1 VGESPFQLFGV
12 RFLGL
17 SGDTLRK
24 AVLTLVFSLA
34 IVVVRYILT
43 VFVRSATKKRPLE
56 RRSFWLRQSANLFTA
71 ALFLIAL
78 LSIWFDDP
86 TRLATGIGLISAGLA
101 FALQKV
107 VTSLAGYFVII
118 RSRVFTIGERITM
131 GGVRGDVVSLGF
143 LKTTLMEMGDPTT
156 GTTTA
161 WVRGRQYTGR
171 IVTVTNDKIFEEPIY
186 NSTRDFPFLWE
197 EIQLP
202 ITYAADR
209 KRAEAILLAAA
220 ERATVAIQKEAE
232 AYRGRMSDEY
242 HIDLGTLE
250 PRVFYRIT
258 DNWLEL
264 SLRFVACDRF
274 TRELKDEISRD
285 ILSGLDEAGIGIA
298 STTVDI
304 VAFPPVR
311 GALRLPAPDPKPDE
325 AAAD

>member
-1 VGESPFQLFGV
+1 VTESPFQLFGV

-34 IVVVRYILT
+34 IIAFRYVLT

-118 RSRVFTIGERITM
+118 RSRVFTVGERITM
-131 GGVRGDVVSLGF
+131 GGVRGDVISLGF

-156 GTTTA
+156 GATA

-171 IVTVTNDKIFEEPIY
+171 IVTVTNDKIFEEPIF

-197 EIQLP
+197 ELQIP
-202 ITYAADR
+202 ITFSADR

-220 ERATVAIQKEAE
+220 EKATANIQKEGE
-232 AYRGRMSDEY
+232 TYRARMNEEY
-242 HIDLGTLE
+242 HIDLGSLA
-250 PRVFYRIT
+250 PAVFYRIT

-264 SLRFVACDRF
+264 SLRFIAYDRG
-274 TRELKDEISRD
+274 TRELKDHISRD
-285 ILSGLDEAGIGIA
+285 ILMGFDEAGIGIA

-304 VAFPPVR
+304 VGFPVAAKTTPNVR
-311 GALRLPAPDPKPDE
+311 APGA
-325 AAAD
+325 

>member
-1 VGESPFQLFGV
+1 MNEPPFQLFGV

-24 AVLTLVFSLA
+24 ALLTLVFSLA
-34 IVVVRYILT
+34 IIALRAVLAI
-43 VFVRSATKKRPLE
+43 FVRSATRKRPLE
-56 RRSFWLRQSANLFTA
+56 RRSFWLKQSANLFTA
-71 ALFLIAL
+71 ALFLLAL
-78 LSIWFDDP
+78 MSIWFDDP
-86 TRLATGIGLISAGLA
+86 TRLATGIGLVSAGLA

-156 GTTTA
+156 GATTA

-171 IVTVTNDKIFEEPIY
+171 IVTVTNDKIFEEPIF

-197 EIQLP
+197 EIQIP

-209 KRAEAILLAAA
+209 KKAEAILLAAA
-220 ERATVAIQKEAE
+220 ERATVDIQKEAE
-232 AYRGRMSDEY
+232 GFRGRMSDEY
-242 HIDLGTLE
+242 HIDLGRLA
-250 PRVFYRIT
+250 PQVYYRLT

-264 SLRFVACDRF
+264 SVRFIAFDRF
-274 TRELKDEISRD
+274 TRELKDRIAREI
-285 ILSGLDEAGIGIA
+285 LAGFDEVGIGIA
-298 STTVDI
+298 STTIDI
-304 VAFPPVR
+304 VGLPPLR
-311 GALRLPAPDPKPDE
+311 GQGLSLNPP
-325 AAAD
+325 